1 MDSSSSSLAISE
13 RVCAVFIPLIGII
26 QSVVLSFTACFD
38 HHLPP
43 KKLQYTID
51 DLRKIASKTLFT
63 VNEVEALLD
72 LFKKLSSSIIDDG
85 LIHKEELKLALLK
98 TPASDNL
105 ILDRLFALFDEKKNG
120 AIEFEEFVHVLNV
133 FHPRAPLEAKIDLV
147 SFFLWF
153 HAVAFRL
160 YDLRQT
166 GFIEREEVRQM
177 LNAILME
184 SELQISAESLELIID
199 KTFAD
204 ADADRDGRINKLEW
218 KAFATQHPN
227 LLKNM
232 TLPYLRDITTMFPSF
247 IFNTEVED

>member
-13 RVCAVFIPLIGII
+13 RICAVFIPLIGII

-38 HHLPP
+38 HHLPH

-133 FHPRAPLEAKIDLV
+133 FHPRAPLEAKID
-147 SFFLWF
+147 F
-153 HAVAFRL
+153 AFRL

-204 ADADRDGRINKLEW
+204 ADADRDGRINKVEW

-232 TLPYLRDITTMFPSF
+232 TLPYLRFW
-247 IFNTEVED
+247 

>member
-13 RVCAVFIPLIGII
+13 RICAVFIPLIGII

-133 FHPRAPLEAKIDLV
+133 FHPRAPLEAKID
-147 SFFLWF
+147 F
-153 HAVAFRL
+153 AFRL

-204 ADADRDGRINKLEW
+204 ADADRDGRINKVEW

-232 TLPYLRDITTMFPSF
+232 TLPCLRDITTMFPSF

>member
-1 MDSSSSSLAISE
+1 MDRSSSSLEISE
-13 RVCAVFIPLIGII
+13 RICAVFIPLIGII
-26 QSVVLSFTACFD
+26 QAVVLSFTACFD

-51 DLRKIASKTLFT
+51 DLRRIASNSLFT
-63 VNEVEALLD
+63 VNEVEALLE
-72 LFKKLSSSIIDDG
+72 LFKKLSNSIIDDG
-85 LIHKEELKLALLK
+85 LIHKDDLKLALLK

-120 AIEFEEFVHVLNV
+120 AIEFEEFARALSV
-133 FHPRAPLEAKIDLV
+133 FHPRAPMEAKID
-147 SFFLWF
+147 F
-153 HAVAFRL
+153 AFRL

-177 LNAILME
+177 LNAILLE
-184 SELQISAESLELIID
+184 SGLQISEESLEVIID
-199 KTFAD
+199 NTFAD
-204 ADADRDGRINKLEW
+204 ADADKDGKINKVEW

-247 IFNTEVED
+247 IFKTEVED

>member
-1 MDSSSSSLAISE
+1 MDRSSSSLEISE
-13 RVCAVFIPLIGII
+13 RICAVFIPLIGII
-26 QSVVLSFTACFD
+26 QAVVLSFTACFD

-51 DLRKIASKTLFT
+51 DLRRIASNSLFT
-63 VNEVEALLD
+63 VNEVEALLE
-72 LFKKLSSSIIDDG
+72 LFKKLSNSIIDDG
-85 LIHKEELKLALLK
+85 LIHKDDLKLALLK

-120 AIEFEEFVHVLNV
+120 AIEFEEFARALSV
-133 FHPRAPLEAKIDLV
+133 FHPRAPMEAKID
-147 SFFLWF
+147 F
-153 HAVAFRL
+153 AFRL

-166 GFIEREEVRQM
+166 GFIEREEM
-177 LNAILME
+177 LNAILLE
-184 SELQISAESLELIID
+184 SGLQISEESLEVIID
-199 KTFAD
+199 NTFAD
-204 ADADRDGRINKLEW
+204 ADADKDGKINKVEW

-247 IFNTEVED
+247 IFKTEVED

>member
-1 MDSSSSSLAISE
+1 MSRSP
-13 RVCAVFIPLIGII
+13 VFIPLIGII

-147 SFFLWF
+147 SLFLWF

-166 GFIEREEVRQM
+166 GFIEREEV
-177 LNAILME
+177 
-184 SELQISAESLELIID
+184 SVPV
-199 KTFAD
+199 F
-204 ADADRDGRINKLEW
+204 
-218 KAFATQHPN
+218 
-227 LLKNM
+227 LL
-232 TLPYLRDITTMFPSF
+232 
-247 IFNTEVED
+247 

>member
-1 MDSSSSSLAISE
+1 MDRSSSSLNIRE
-13 RVCAVFIPLIGII
+13 RICAVFIPLIGII
-26 QSVVLSFTACFD
+26 QAVVLSFTACFD

-51 DLRKIASKTLFT
+51 DLRRIASNSLFT
-63 VNEVEALLD
+63 VNEVEALLE

-85 LIHKEELKLALLK
+85 LIHKEDLKLALLK

-120 AIEFEEFVHVLNV
+120 VIEFEEFARALSV
-133 FHPRAPLEAKIDLV
+133 FHPRAPMEAKID
-147 SFFLWF
+147 F
-153 HAVAFRL
+153 AFRL
-160 YDLRQT
+160 YDLKQT

-177 LNAILME
+177 LNAILLE
-184 SELQISAESLELIID
+184 SGLQISEESLEVIID

-204 ADADRDGRINKLEW
+204 ADADRDGKINKVEW